1 RNLAGYIVARNRGP
15 HLGELIF
22 YQVPLESETK
32 LLGPTGAL
40 EALEKNP
47 AFAQLKTLLRT
58 PRIGNIILY
67 RVGEYDVYFIPVYTS
82 SAGGVVTE
90 IGVIA
95 CVGAAFTGEYYV
107 GLGSTPEEAFASYL
121 GQLAGIEEGEE
132 PVKAEKELSDLLR
145 EANMHLEN
153 FMSLWSRG
161 DFEGAGREL
170 KMFMDLW
177 REIMERSSREG

>member
-1 RNLAGYIVARNRGP
+1 
-15 HLGELIF
+15 
-22 YQVPLESETK
+22 
-32 LLGPTGAL
+32 L

-67 RVGEYDVYFIPVYTS
+67 RMGEYDVYFIPVYTS
-82 SAGGVVTE
+82 TAGGVVTE

-107 GLGSTPEEAFASYL
+107 GLGSTPEEAFASFL
-121 GQLAGIEEGEE
+121 NQLAGTAKGEE
-132 PVKAEKELSDLLR
+132 PAKAEKSLSDLIR
-145 EANMHLEN
+145 EANEHLEN

-161 DFEGAGREL
+161 DFEGAGKEL

-177 REIMERSSREG
+177 REILERSSEEK